1 MRLGTRLRR
10 HLNVASRVTGSSHS
24 PSHSSDKLIEYVRCT
39 FNLET
44 SYMVGMRAVVV
55 GFRYELII
63 LSAYSST
70 WG

>member
-1 MRLGTRLRR
+1 M
-10 HLNVASRVTGSSHS
+10 ASRVTGSSHS
-24 PSHSSDKLIEYVRCT
+24 SDKLIGYVRCT

-44 SYMVGMRAVVV
+44 SYMVGMWAVVV
-55 GFRYELII
+55 GFRNELII